1 MIKRLLFTCLLCA
14 ISFTVMAQ
22 TDLQK
27 EKGAIVGIKTN
38 ALYWG
43 TATPNLGLEFR
54 LARHWSLDLE
64 AGLNPLPEKMTMEAT
79 ENPLNISEFI
89 PNYAIGFVRLITDI
103 SWDYMY
109 LI

>member
-64 AGLNPLPEKMTMEAT
+64 AGLNPFTGKNDDGSYGKSIKHLRVHPELSFK
-79 ENPLNISEFI
+79 
-89 PNYAIGFVRLITDI
+89 
-103 SWDYMY
+103 DYKHQ
-109 LI
+109 

>member
-1 MIKRLLFTCLLCA
+1 MIVIVNANKIELRIMIKRLLFVCLLCA
-14 ISFTVMAQ
+14 TSFIVTAQ

-43 TATPNLGLEFR
+43 TVTPNLGLEFR

-64 AGLNPLPEKMTMEAT
+64 AGLNPFTGKNDDGSYGKSIKHLRVHPG
-79 ENPLNISEFI
+79 LN
-89 PNYAIGFVRLITDI
+89 
-103 SWDYMY
+103 
-109 LI
+109 

>member
-64 AGLNPLPEKMTMEAT
+64 AGLNPFILFV
-79 ENPLNISEFI
+79 ISRYKRITFKFI
-89 PNYAIGFVRLITDI
+89 KQI
-103 SWDYMY
+103 
-109 LI
+109 